1 MSPSATAAW
10 PVRAAGAA
18 PCTPGP
24 AAKGPQVLWG
34 PLGGQSEA
42 GEGGGNHSWSGGG
55 ERCPRPAPFLQPPW
69 CPLPGDSVTCRSGSS
84 SHSPAPAY
92 PAQQRS
98 RLSRERELHW
108 R

>member
-42 GEGGGNHSWSGGG
+42 GEGGGNLSWSGGG
-55 ERCPRPAPFLQPPW
+55 NGAPGPP
-69 CPLPGDSVTCRSGSS
+69 PSFSLPSAHSRVTR
-84 SHSPAPAY
+84 
-92 PAQQRS
+92 
-98 RLSRERELHW
+98 
-108 R
+108 